1 MKLAWLV
8 WSHED
13 TNTPDIVFEEP
24 NDRYNY
30 YHKVVP
36 IVYTEIVQFSY

>member
-8 WSHED
+8 WADVD
-13 TNTPDIVFEEP
+13 TLHPEITFDEP
-24 NDRYNY
+24 NDRYHY

-36 IVYTEIVQFSY
+36 IVYAEILHE